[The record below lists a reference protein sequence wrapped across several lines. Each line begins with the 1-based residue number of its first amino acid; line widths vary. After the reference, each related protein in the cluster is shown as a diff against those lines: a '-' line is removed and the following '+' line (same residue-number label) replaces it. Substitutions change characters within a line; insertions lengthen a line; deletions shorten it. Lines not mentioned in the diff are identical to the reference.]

1 MAGFIKNPA
10 TAATFKE
17 CLPPFNGNQRD
28 EEKTDIVVKAL
39 EPG

>member
-10 TAATFKE
+10 AAGAFQKG
-17 CLPPFNGNQRD
+17 LSPLDGNQRD